1 MRRKRWRRIGGI
13 LLAVVVLFAL
23 DWALYPRLTSV
34 GGVSR
39 DQGRNGIWLR
49 YKWYFGEHGLD
60 QVPALGKQFRDH
72 GVRYAFFHV
81 RFIKRDGTLR
91 FRYPERARRLNAAVR
106 REAPATRSIAWIYA
120 GNGAGEGN
128 VELGDAK
135 VRAAMVKEAVWLVR
149 EGGFAGVQW
158 DYEICPDGDPS
169 FLRLLEETRSALPAD
184 AFLGVCSPV
193 AYPWPLIGFGW
204 SERYFGEVA
213 KRCDQIAVMT
223 YDTGML
229 APRAYV
235 GLVKS
240 STERI
245 TKAVAD
251 ANPECGVLVGLPAYE
266 EGFFSHNP
274 YAENLRLGLKGVR
287 ESSPDRRSFEGV
299 APFADYT
306 MDDVEWELLRRWW

>member
-1 MRRKRWRRIGGI
+1 MGGI
-13 LLAVVVLFAL
+13 FLALVALFSL
-23 DWALYPRLTSV
+23 DWALYPHLASV
-34 GGVSR
+34 GGVSH

-49 YKWYFGEHGLD
+49 YRWYFGENKLD
-60 QVPALGKQFRDH
+60 QVPVLGKRFRDL

-91 FRYPERARRLNAAVR
+91 FRYPEQARRLNATVR
-106 REAPATRSIAWIYA
+106 REAPATKSIAWIYA
-120 GNGAGEGN
+120 GNGAGEGEVN
-128 VELGDAK
+128 LADPK
-135 VRAAMVKEAVWLVR
+135 VRAAMVKEAVWLVQ
-149 EGGFAGVQW
+149 ECGFVGVQW

-169 FLRLLEETRSALPAD
+169 FLRLLEETRLALPKET
-184 AFLGVCSPV
+184 FLGVCAPV
-193 AYPWPLIGFGW
+193 AYPWPVTRFGW
-204 SERYFGEVA
+204 SEGYFGEVA

-245 TKAVAD
+245 TEAVANAD
-251 ANPECGVLVGLPAYE
+251 PNCRVLVGLPAYE

-287 ESSPDRRSFEGV
+287 ESSPDLRSFEGV

-306 MDDVEWELLRRWW
+306 MDVAEWTLWRKWW